1 MWLYRGIGFNFRHNK
16 YRNKTWVLSVQNN
29 IDGKKL
35 EVSGKVFTISNFISF
50 SRVFIVLPVVY
61 RHYINGYSVDVIIG
75 LLIGYGGV
83 SDYLDGYVARK
94 TNTISEVGKM
104 IDPVSDKVAAGLLFI
119 YTAVIGWVPLW
130 FLWLFIA
137 RDVLILLGSSFIKLR
152 YGKVA
157 MSTIS
162 GKISVNVIS
171 LYWISVFFFRSAT
184 LVHSVLLW
192 ASVTIMLFSF
202 IMYLLRYRNI
212 MKGAR
217 FN

>member
-1 MWLYRGIGFNFRHNK
+1 MSG
-16 YRNKTWVLSVQNN
+16 QNN
-29 IDGKKL
+29 IDSRI
-35 EVSGKVFTISNFISF
+35 EVSGRLFTISNFISF
-50 SRVFIVLPVVY
+50 SRIFIVIPVVY
-61 RHYINGYSVDVIIG
+61 RHYTNGYSFDAIVGI
-75 LLIGYGGV
+75 LIGYGII
-83 SDYLDGYVARK
+83 SDYLDGFVARK

-104 IDPVSDKVAAGLLFI
+104 IDPISDKIAAGLLFI

-137 RDVLILLGSSFIKLR
+137 RDILILIGSSFIKLR

-171 LYWISVFFFRSAT
+171 LYWISIFFFRSASLAHT
-184 LVHSVLLW
+184 ILLW
-192 ASVTIMLFSF
+192 ASVAIMLFSF
-202 IMYLLRYRNI
+202 IMYLLRYKNI
-212 MKGAR
+212 MNGAR

>member
-1 MWLYRGIGFNFRHNK
+1 MWLYRGIGFNFRPNK

-35 EVSGKVFTISNFISF
+35 DVSGKVFTISNFISF

-75 LLIGYGGV
+75 LLIGYGV
-83 SDYLDGYVARK
+83 FSDYLDGYVARK

-212 MKGAR
+212 MNGAR

>member
-1 MWLYRGIGFNFRHNK
+1 
-16 YRNKTWVLSVQNN
+16 LSVQNN
-29 IDGKKL
+29 IDGRKI
-35 EVSGKVFTISNFISF
+35 EVSGKLFTISNFISF
-50 SRVFIVLPVVY
+50 SRIFIVIPVVY
-61 RHYINGYSVDVIIG
+61 RHYINGYSVDAIIS
-75 LLIGYGGV
+75 LLIGYGII
-83 SDYLDGYVARK
+83 SDYLDGFVARK

-104 IDPVSDKVAAGLLFI
+104 IDPISDKIAAGLLFI
-119 YTAVIGWVPLW
+119 YTVVIGWVPFW

-137 RDVLILLGSSFIKLR
+137 RDILILIGSSFIKLR

-171 LYWISVFFFRSAT
+171 LYWISIFFFRSASLT
-184 LVHSVLLW
+184 HAILLW
-192 ASVTIMLFSF
+192 ASVAIMLFSF

-212 MKGAR
+212 MNGAR